1 MKILGDFFNDLN
13 EQVQLKQ
20 FIFIN
25 WLRYLKIFLLFPL
38 VSKMIF
44 ASQNYTSLVRK
55 ISTQEISHRIMSSV
69 TLKLLKDLETAVKI
83 MWMK

>member
-1 MKILGDFFNDLN
+1 M
-13 EQVQLKQ
+13 
-20 FIFIN
+20 
-25 WLRYLKIFLLFPL
+25 KIFLLFPL

-55 ISTQEISHRIMSSV
+55 ISTQEVSHRTMCSV
-69 TLKLLKDLETAVKI
+69 TLKLQKDSETAVKI